1 MLPESKHSARSAL
14 NRSIGEVATDLR
26 LALAAEVVNDTD
38 LKGFSTSSDKELGR
52 AF

>member
-1 MLPESKHSARSAL
+1 MARSVL
-14 NRSIGEVATDLR
+14 SRSIREVATDLR
-26 LALAAEVVNDTD
+26 LALTAEVVNNTD